1 VSVAALGLTLSR
13 AGRVAEL
20 LLDRPD
26 RLNAIDASLVEALH
40 AAVDDVREDGEVGVV
55 TVRGNGRAFCA
66 GSDVRDMARR
76 PQRHLLE
83 GEELARARTAE
94 RNRLARAF
102 DVVVRLA
109 EMPQPTLAGLHGAV
123 AGAGIGLA
131 LACDLRIAAANT
143 VFVPAWPALALPGD
157 WGVTRLIPAKAGDRA
172 ARRLLIGGERIGAE
186 EALALGLVDA
196 VVPDE
201 DLQQALADRAQQ
213 LSRTSVAA
221 VGETKA
227 LLAVPGLRDAVREEI
242 EATMRCQESAEHTRA
257 IGSFAASASAPAAA
271 PARS

>member
-1 VSVAALGLTLSR
+1 VSVAADGLTRSR
-13 AGRVAEL
+13 SGRVAEL

-40 AAVDDVREDGEVGVV
+40 AAVDDVREDREVGVV

-76 PQRHLLE
+76 PQRHLLG

-94 RNRLARAF
+94 RNRLTRAF

-131 LACDLRIAAANT
+131 LACDLRIAAAST

-157 WGVTRLIPAKAGDRA
+157 WGVTRLVPAKAGDRA

-196 VVPDE
+196 VVPDG
-201 DLQQALADRAQQ
+201 DLQQAVADRAQQ
-213 LSRTSVAA
+213 LAGTSVTA

-242 EATMRCQESAEHTRA
+242 EATLRCQESAEHTRA
-257 IGSFAASASAPAAA
+257 VRSFAAPAPAAA

>member
-1 VSVAALGLTLSR
+1 
-13 AGRVAEL
+13 VAEL

-26 RLNAIDASLVEALH
+26 RLNAIDAHLVEALH
-40 AAVDDVREDGEVGVV
+40 SALEDLREDPAVGVV

-66 GSDVRDMARR
+66 GSDVRDMALR
-76 PQRHLLE
+76 PPRHLLE
-83 GEELARARTAE
+83 GDELGRARTVE
-94 RNRLARAF
+94 RDRLGRAF

-109 EMPQPTLAGLHGAV
+109 ELPQPTLAGLHGAV

-131 LACDLRIAAANT
+131 MACDLRVAAAST

-196 VVPDE
+196 VVPDGE
-201 DLQQALADRAQQ
+201 LQEALADRAER
-213 LSRTSVAA
+213 LAGTSVTA
-221 VGETKA
+221 VGATKA
-227 LLAVPGLRDAVREEI
+227 LLAVPGLREAVRDEV
-242 EATMRCQESAEHTRA
+242 EATLRCQESPEHTSAVR
-257 IGSFAASASAPAAA
+257 SFAT

>member
-1 VSVAALGLTLSR
+1 VSGADGGLARSR
-13 AGRVAEL
+13 TGRVAEL

-26 RLNAIDASLVEALH
+26 RLNAIDASLVESLH
-40 AAVDDVREDGEVGVV
+40 AALEELRQDHEVGVV

-83 GEELARARTAE
+83 GEELARARTVE

-102 DVVVRLA
+102 DVVVRIA

-131 LACDLRIAAANT
+131 LACDLRIAAAST

-157 WGVTRLIPAKAGDRA
+157 WGVTRLLPAKAGDRA

-196 VVPDE
+196 VVPDG
-201 DLQQALADRAQQ
+201 DLQQALSDRAE
-213 LSRTSVAA
+213 LLAGTSVTA
-221 VGETKA
+221 VGATKA

-242 EATMRCQESAEHTRA
+242 EATMRCQESDEHTRA
-257 IGSFAASASAPAAA
+257 VRSFAAPPAA
-271 PARS
+271 PGRS